1 MKGLS
6 IILTALLFVVAAELA
21 QQLKR
26 AGVLPA
32 QKQAGE
38 PANDAV
44 YSQAARMTQSFHPFE
59 NN

>member
-6 IILTALLFVVAAELA
+6 IIFTALLFVLAAELA

-32 QKQAGE
+32 QKQAGQ
-38 PANDAV
+38 PANQIV
-44 YSQAARMTQSFHPFE
+44 YSQAARMAQFSHPFE